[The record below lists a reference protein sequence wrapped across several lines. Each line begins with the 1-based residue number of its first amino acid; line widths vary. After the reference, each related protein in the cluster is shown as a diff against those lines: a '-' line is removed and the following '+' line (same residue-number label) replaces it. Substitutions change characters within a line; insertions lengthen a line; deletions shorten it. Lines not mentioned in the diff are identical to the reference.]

1 MIHNILEFSHSK
13 DKKQETTFLKYIK
26 FIFLFI
32 LIFIGCSKIKII
44 PFDTAPLD
52 IINWEQYGG
61 NAART
66 NFHPGDISLPLKL
79 KWRYDATS
87 AIGKT
92 MLAVDGILYFTTLD
106 GRLYAVDISSG
117 KKIGQKKINVD
128 ATSAYQDGNLIIGLR
143 YGDETL
149 FKYNLK
155 TAKYEWKIDA
165 GDIASEPLILPE
177 NIVVTALYNHIDLYD
192 AKNGVKIWQTKTP
205 DQIRSS
211 PALKNDKIVFGCDDG
226 FVYAVEKLT
235 GSIIWKFK
243 TGASVQATPVIGDS
257 IVYVGSLDKKL
268 YAISLSEGK
277 LIWSFQAGGQLFEAA
292 AIDNIVVL
300 FGSTDS
306 KLYCLDRFSGKVSW
320 TFEANSVIST
330 SPLICQ
336 NKVIFGSLDHFYYA
350 LDLKTGNELWKYE
363 TKGRIRTNPVI
374 WNKYLI
380 GASENNYVYIFT
392 PEQED

>member
-1 MIHNILEFSHSK
+1 L
-13 DKKQETTFLKYIK
+13 K
-26 FIFLFI
+26 FIKIALLITLI
-32 LIFIGCSKIKII
+32 LAGCSKIKIVHFASD
-44 PFDTAPLD
+44 PP
-52 IINWEQYGG
+52 IIKNWEMYGG

-66 NFHPGDISLPLKL
+66 NFYPGNISLPLKL

-106 GRLYAVDISSG
+106 GRLYAVDIASG
-117 KKIGQKKINVD
+117 KKIGQKKINFD
-128 ATSAYQDGNLIIGLR
+128 AAPACQDTNLILGLR

-165 GDIASEPLILPE
+165 GDIASEPLVLDE
-177 NIVVTALYNHIDLYD
+177 NIIITALYNHIDLYD
-192 AKNGVKIWQTKTP
+192 AKNGTKIWQTKTP
-205 DQIRSS
+205 DHIHSS
-211 PALKNDKIVFGCDDG
+211 PAVKHDKIIFGCDDG

-243 TGASVQATPVIGDS
+243 TSASIQATPVIGDS

-268 YAISLSEGK
+268 YAISLGNGK

-292 AIDNIVVL
+292 ALHNEFVI

-306 KLYCLDRFSGKVSW
+306 KLYCLDRTSGKETW
-320 TFEANSVIST
+320 TYEAKSVIST

-336 NKVIFGSLDHFYYA
+336 DKVFFGSLDNFYYA

-374 WNKYLI
+374 WGNYLI
-380 GASENNYVYIFT
+380 GASENNYVYVFS